1 LERTLTK
8 KKTIDEIIRHS
19 QHTSNMNL
27 TNQLFDRKPT
37 SDQVAI
43 MKKIISHA
51 EGVTW
56 EEMFIQRPNHRASAW
71 RSMIF
76 FVFNRFHGIPQAT
89 LASWFGLT
97 TRSVC
102 RGVKAISDSAKTKEG
117 IRSIVP
123 IIDKFRLI

>member
-1 LERTLTK
+1 M
-8 KKTIDEIIRHS
+8 DF
-19 QHTSNMNL
+19 

-37 SDQVAI
+37 SGQIAI

-56 EEMFIQRPNHRASAW
+56 EEMFVQRPNHRASAW
-71 RSMIF
+71 RAMIF

-89 LASWFGLT
+89 LAAWFGMT

-102 RGVKAISDSAKTKEG
+102 RGVKGISDSCKTKEG
-117 IRSIVP
+117 ARTIVP
-123 IIDKFRLI
+123 IIDKFRIN

>member
-1 LERTLTK
+1 
-8 KKTIDEIIRHS
+8 
-19 QHTSNMNL
+19 MNL
-27 TNQLFDRKPT
+27 TNQLLDQKPT
-37 SDQVAI
+37 KEQVAI

-56 EEMFIQRPNHRASAW
+56 EEMFVQRPNHRVSAW

-76 FVFNRFHGIPQAT
+76 FVFNRFHGVPQHI
-89 LASWFGLT
+89 LARWFGLT

-102 RGVKAISDSAKTKEG
+102 RGVKGISDTCKTKEG

-123 IIDKFRLI
+123 IIDKFRISQ

>member
-1 LERTLTK
+1 
-8 KKTIDEIIRHS
+8 
-19 QHTSNMNL
+19 MNL
-27 TNQLFDRKPT
+27 ANQLFDQKPT
-37 SDQVAI
+37 SEQISI

-56 EEMFIQRPNHRASAW
+56 EEMFIQRPNHRVSAW

-76 FVFNRFHGIPQAT
+76 FIFNRFHGIPQAT

-102 RGVKAISDSAKTKEG
+102 RGVKAISDSCKTKEG

-123 IIDKFRLI
+123 IIDKFRIN